1 MKKRGEKQPGIH
13 PGPAENLPAETFKI
27 VGDPVNKEA
36 AVYTG
41 TERQR
46 PVGMLTHDP
55 VRETIDTV
63 YVHPAFRG
71 KGLGPRLR
79 EAAGNPAHSENLT
92 EAGERFA
99 RKTGGAPKTVS
110 RQPPLDEEG
119 HQMMLPDFA
128 NWISQSPTARRVQ

>member
-1 MKKRGEKQPGIH
+1 MRQRGEKQPGIH
-13 PGPAENLPAETFKI
+13 AEDLPAETFEI
-27 VGDPVNKEA
+27 HGDPVNKEA

-41 TERQR
+41 TERRR

-63 YVHPAFRG
+63 YVHPDFRG

-79 EAAGNPAHSENLT
+79 EAAGNPRHSDRLT

-99 RKTGGAPKTVS
+99 RKTGGTMPKAVN
-110 RQPPLDEEG
+110 RQEPLHEEG
-119 HQMMLPDFA
+119 HQAMLPDFA
-128 NWISQSPTARRVQ
+128 NWISESPTARRVQ

>member
-1 MKKRGEKQPGIH
+1 MRRRGELQPGVH
-13 PGPAENLPAETFKI
+13 AETLPAETFEI
-27 VGDPVNKEA
+27 HGDAANKEA

-41 TERQR
+41 TSRRR
-46 PVGMLTHDP
+46 PVGWMSHDP

-71 KGLGPRLR
+71 KGLGPRMR

-92 EAGERFA
+92 TAGERFA

-110 RQPPLDEEG
+110 RQEPLHEEG
-119 HQMMLPDFA
+119 HQAMLPDFA
-128 NWISQSPTARRVQ
+128 QWISESPTARRIQ

>member
-1 MKKRGEKQPGIH
+1 MNKRGDLQPGVH
-13 PGPAENLPAETFKI
+13 AESLPADTFEI
-27 VGDPVNKEA
+27 HGDPVNKEA

-41 TERQR
+41 TSRRR

-63 YVHPAFRG
+63 YVRPEFRG

-92 EAGERFA
+92 VEGERFA
-99 RKTGGAPKTVS
+99 RKTGGAPASVN
-110 RQPPLDEEG
+110 RLPPLDEAG
-119 HQMMLPDFA
+119 HQEMLPEFA
-128 NWISQSPTARRVQ
+128 SWISQSPTARRVQ

>member
-1 MKKRGEKQPGIH
+1 MKRRGEKQPGIH
-13 PGPAENLPAETFKI
+13 AEDLPAETFEI
-27 VGDPVNKEA
+27 HGDVENKEA

-41 TERQR
+41 TSRRR

-92 EAGERFA
+92 TAGERFA
-99 RKTGGAPKTVS
+99 RKTGDAPKAVN
-110 RQPPLDEEG
+110 RQPPLDEAG
-119 HQMMLPDFA
+119 HQAMLPDFA
-128 NWISQSPTARRVQ
+128 KWISESHTARRVQ